1 MAYGLLVKNSTGD
14 VVINTSTTILNF
26 ETVSTTSA
34 TITANS
40 STTVTVEGADEAD
53 TVLIEL
59 TGSDAEEVTT
69 AATATDTYTLT
80 NISTTES
87 KTVGIEFW
95 RLK

>member
-1 MAYGLLVKNSTGD
+1 MAYGLLINNSAGD
-14 VVINTSTTILNF
+14 TVIDTSTTVLNF
-26 ETVSTTSA
+26 ETVSLTSTTVPASG
-34 TITANS
+34 T
-40 STTVTVEGADEAD
+40 TTVTVEGANDAD

-59 TGSDAEEVTT
+59 TGTDAGDVTT

-80 NISTTES
+80 NTTAAP